1 MNPLIR
7 PTYFQ
12 RWQSLWQTWEN
23 WLADNRLTPLQG
35 CLGCV
40 LSNSDIDR
48 VVVGVDSL
56 VQLQEII
63 AATTEQYLIPPNNL
77 FYDDPDLINPA
88 QWTLT

>member
-1 MNPLIR
+1 
-7 PTYFQ
+7 
-12 RWQSLWQTWEN
+12 
-23 WLADNRLTPLQG
+23 
-35 CLGCV
+35 
-40 LSNSDIDR
+40 